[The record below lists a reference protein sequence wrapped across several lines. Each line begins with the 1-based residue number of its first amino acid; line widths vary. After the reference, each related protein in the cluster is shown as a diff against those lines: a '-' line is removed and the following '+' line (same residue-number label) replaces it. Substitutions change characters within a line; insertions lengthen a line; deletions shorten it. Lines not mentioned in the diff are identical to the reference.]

1 MLDICVNT
9 DEEENTLPFV
19 PVLYV
24 KRTLEY
30 IVLTLVEFKTL
41 DDNALILLFVVIDIK
56 REEDFHTLIIVFFTI
71 KDTKKIRFFF
81 APKAPPQ
88 MIKLKNRFGTFKA

>member
-9 DEEENTLPFV
+9 DEEENALPFV

-41 DDNALILLFVVIDIK
+41 DDNAPILLFVVIDIK
-56 REEDFHTLIIVFFTI
+56 REEDF
-71 KDTKKIRFFF
+71 
-81 APKAPPQ
+81 Q
-88 MIKLKNRFGTFKA
+88 

>member
-9 DEEENTLPFV
+9 DEEENALPFV
-19 PVLYV
+19 LVV

-56 REEDFHTLIIVFFTI
+56 REEDPIIVFFTI
-71 KDTKKIRFFF
+71 KDTKDTIFFF
-81 APKAPPQ
+81 ARAPPT
-88 MIKLKNRFGTFKA
+88 KSKNSVRTASDIDNI